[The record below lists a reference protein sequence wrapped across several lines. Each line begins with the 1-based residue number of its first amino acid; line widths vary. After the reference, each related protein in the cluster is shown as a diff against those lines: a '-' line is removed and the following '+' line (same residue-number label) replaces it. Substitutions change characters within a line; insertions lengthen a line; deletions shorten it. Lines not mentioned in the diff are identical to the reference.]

1 MDHDIH
7 QYHHDA
13 MAGEVL
19 DDYFRHNVPPVMY
32 LYQFRGMDQ
41 VFGVALDRQDRL
53 LLMDGSKVMYVAV
66 MYVVMISAV
75 DDNSCYYSSG

>member
-1 MDHDIH
+1 
-7 QYHHDA
+7 
-13 MAGEVL
+13 MAGVVL
-19 DDYFRHNVPPVMY
+19 DDYFRHNVPLVMY
-32 LYQFRGMDQ
+32 LNQFRGMDQ

-66 MYVVMISAV
+66 LMYAVLCVAV